1 MKVLLVSN
9 QRINKEVDVEFP
21 VYYKFDYSDDGYWSE
36 TYVMVF
42 ENGTRIIIMRDSGG
56 DSSCTKEKINL
67 STDLPEE
74 LFGTDHSF
82 FKRLSREDF
91 LQQYNKFIKEITF
104 NG

>member
-42 ENGTRIIIMRDSGG
+42 EDGTRMTIMSNSDSEI
-56 DSSCTKEKINL
+56 SCTKEKINL
-67 STDLPEE
+67 STDLSEE
-74 LFGTDHSF
+74 LFRTHSSF
-82 FKRLSREDF
+82 FKRL
-91 LQQYNKFIKEITF
+91 
-104 NG
+104 